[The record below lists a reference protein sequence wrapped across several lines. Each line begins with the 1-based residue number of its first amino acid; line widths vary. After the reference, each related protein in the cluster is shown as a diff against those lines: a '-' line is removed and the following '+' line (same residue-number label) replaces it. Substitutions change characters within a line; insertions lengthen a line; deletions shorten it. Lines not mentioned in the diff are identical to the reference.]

1 MMKKSKVELWS
12 GFNLSRSL
20 FTVPHMVDYDSYIV
34 RKLQHLLKGKQK
46 AVEYGAGD
54 GIWLEYLAK
63 NNPDREFVGVEWNE
77 RAYNYCVDVRG
88 VGLKN
93 LSFIQADMSEPEG
106 VIECDLC
113 WSFGGIEH
121 FSTPWTVLSA
131 WVKALS
137 PDGLCFLTA
146 PNLLNRRRVQNR
158 FGFSPE
164 QYLGKDRMV
173 TERKIDYGYSEIWSP
188 NYMTK
193 FVMDSGLEVLE
204 VGEISCL
211 EEEKPR
217 YIIGLRRA
225 DKL

>member
-1 MMKKSKVELWS
+1 MKKSKVEMWS
-12 GFNLSRSL
+12 GFNLSRAL
-20 FTVPHMVDYDSYIV
+20 FTVPHMVNYDMYIV
-34 RKLQHLLKGKQK
+34 RKLQSLLKGKKK

-63 NNPDREFVGVEWNE
+63 NNPDKDFVGVEWNE
-77 RAYNYCVDVRG
+77 RSYRYCVDVRG
-88 VGLKN
+88 LGLEN

-106 VIECDLC
+106 VVECDLH

-121 FSTPWTVLSA
+121 FSDPKKVLTA
-131 WVKALS
+131 WVDALT
-137 PDGLCFLTA
+137 PDGLCLLTA
-146 PNLLNRRRVQNR
+146 PNLLNRQRVERR

-164 QYLGKDRMV
+164 EYLGKDKLT
-173 TERKIDYGYSEIWSP
+173 TEDYGYSEIWAP
-188 NYMTK
+188 NFFTRFAMA
-193 FVMDSGLEVLE
+193 SGLELLE

-217 YIIGLRRA
+217 YIVGLKRS